1 MQNKEKKISRIYKK
15 KFANFKIFWARSV
28 QPFDVY
34 WIQTNKQTNQ
44 QTNKQTDK
52 PNLYIDV
59 LSKSSGVSK
68 DIIST
73 DTTFIVASQIHIEL
87 ILLQPRNELN

>member
-1 MQNKEKKISRIYKK
+1 MSAGLEAHGVRLVPSLPWDHVSSHNKIGPDRFSR
-15 KFANFKIFWARSV
+15 
-28 QPFDVY
+28 FDVY
-34 WIQTNKQTNQ
+34 RI

-73 DTTFIVASQIHIEL
+73 DTTFIVASQIYIEL
-87 ILLQPRNELN
+87 ILLQHCSVVN